1 MGSFLHVAAR
11 GLRLGLQCGPKWTGE
26 FMVDDTGIEPVT
38 PSMSTKCSTAELII
52 HFPTCSRPSYNE
64 IGRGQTASGVG
75 SIKGVEPGIK
85 GFRKKQNSG
94 YPLRQKEHF
103 IARNN
108 L

>member
-1 MGSFLHVAAR
+1 
-11 GLRLGLQCGPKWTGE
+11 
-26 FMVDDTGIEPVT
+26 MVDDTGIEPVT

-52 HFPTCSRPSYNE
+52 HFPTCLHLSYKE

-94 YPLRQKEHF
+94 YPLRQKEQFVAAHK
-103 IARNN
+103 